1 MSSAISSVGE
11 QNPDVTLW
19 IHLSLQ
25 IFRFAEVSKK
35 SDSFSVS
42 SSLLLLWRQGWQLP
56 SCLHVTAEARSPVM
70 RLFQSSTYFDIFQY
84 TNIFQS
90 TSMFF
95 MMVSVQ
101 FSSVAQSC
109 PTLCDPTNR
118 SMPGLPVHHQLP
130 EFTQTHVHRVSDAFQ
145 PSHPLSSPSPPAPNS
160 SQHQSLF
167 QWVNSSHEVAKVLEF
182 QL

>member
-11 QNPDVTLW
+11 QNPAMTLW

-25 IFRFAEVSKK
+25 IFQFAEVSKK

-42 SSLLLLWRQGWQLP
+42 SSLLLWGQGWQLP
-56 SCLHVTAEARSPVM
+56 CCLHVTAEARSPVM
-70 RLFQSSTYFDIFQY
+70 WLFQSSTYFDIFQY

-109 PTLCDPTNR
+109 PTLCNPINHST
-118 SMPGLPVHHQLP
+118 PGLPVHHQLP
-130 EFTQTHVHRVSDAFQ
+130 EFTQTHVHRVSDAIQ
-145 PSHPLSSPSPPAPNS
+145 PSHPLSSSSPPAPNP